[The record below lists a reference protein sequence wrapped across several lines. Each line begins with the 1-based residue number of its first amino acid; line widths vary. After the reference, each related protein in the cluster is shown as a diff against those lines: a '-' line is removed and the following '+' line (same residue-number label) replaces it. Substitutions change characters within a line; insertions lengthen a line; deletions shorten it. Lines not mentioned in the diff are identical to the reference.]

1 MEKPGD
7 AGLAIAR
14 VATQEG
20 VWYSLNIEGQKM
32 PVPRYEQG
40 AALVGSYLYVLGGNY
55 GEWHATHPFCTAPE
69 PAPAWAPTVTASS
82 PCPRY
87 IKVISL
93 TPTPLDAR
101 SGRALPQR
109 RVGL

>member
-1 MEKPGD
+1 MSGVES
-7 AGLAIAR
+7 GLAISR

-55 GEWHATHPFCTAPE
+55 GTSTSAAQ
-69 PAPAWAPTVTASS
+69 S
-82 PCPRY
+82 PH
-87 IKVISL
+87 
-93 TPTPLDAR
+93 
-101 SGRALPQR
+101 
-109 RVGL
+109 RVAF